1 MEITRRVREFQADD
15 TEYAQDRKGD
25 DASETYQ
32 IRSYREQDNIKD
44 IHWKQTAR
52 AGKLM
57 IRERGFPLGCVVLIW
72 IDYPEGKKEKN
83 DFSGMV
89 KMQRPYQLRWQKK
102 NVSI

>member
-1 MEITRRVREFQADD
+1 
-15 TEYAQDRKGD
+15 
-25 DASETYQ
+25 
-32 IRSYREQDNIKD
+32 
-44 IHWKQTAR
+44 
-52 AGKLM
+52 M